1 MKKEKDENF
10 SRLVGRRRIW
20 KWWWVSCSRLYSF
33 LHSLIVDVYCS
44 LYFSL
49 TFPPFPTIIIMI
61 IMIVIMTTSPLMMI
75 IITRY
80 MKCRHDFAVHC
91 RNSSANELFFP
102 HPPKKNENKKPNKK
116 SESMNQAISR
126 EKQSSSVQR
135 LIENTKIKI
144 KKERKRTKFNQY
156 AVLHAVRWRL
166 FQWCYKTG
174 HFSFICQTDKEKKNK
189 TKVLQNK
196 WFWAGLG
203 PIRQFY
209 TRKKKTHKK
218 TDVQLVIRKRKPK
231 QVIFYLYCCL
241 CTFAPFIL
249 ISIFLLHVFEFIWK
263 KRKENVL

>member
-1 MKKEKDENF
+1 M
-10 SRLVGRRRIW
+10 
-20 KWWWVSCSRLYSF
+20 
-33 LHSLIVDVYCS
+33 YCS

-135 LIENTKIKI
+135 LIENNKIKI
-144 KKERKRTKFNQY
+144 KKE
-156 AVLHAVRWRL
+156 
-166 FQWCYKTG
+166 
-174 HFSFICQTDKEKKNK
+174 KEKGRKSINTPCYTLCDGVYFNDV
-189 TKVLQNK
+189 TKQGTFHSSVR
-196 WFWAGLG
+196 
-203 PIRQFY
+203 PIK
-209 TRKKKTHKK
+209 KKKTKQKCFK
-218 TDVQLVIRKRKPK
+218 TNDFGRG
-231 QVIFYLYCCL
+231 
-241 CTFAPFIL
+241 
-249 ISIFLLHVFEFIWK
+249 
-263 KRKENVL
+263 